1 MARDTQ
7 RIRWQNRYLND
18 PIAFVHDHLRWQEGR
33 KPTDYQEAILA
44 AMVEHKRVAVR
55 GPHGLGKS
63 ALAAWA
69 VLWRVLTWEG
79 EDYKVPTLASVWRQL
94 SAYLWPEIHK
104 WARAVKWEGTGRGAF
119 TQDELMLVQLRGR
132 TGQAFALASN
142 DHTAIEGAHSDH
154 IAYVFDESKS
164 IPDSTWDA
172 AEGAL
177 TTGDAHWLAIS
188 TPGPPSGRFYEIH
201 SRKAGYEEW
210 FCRMVTID
218 EMIRAGR
225 IDPAV
230 VEARERQWGGASA
243 VFKSRMLGE
252 FAEQSENGI
261 VPLSWIDEAQERWRG
276 LAGVERKAALVSVGV
291 DVGGGGAGGDK
302 SVMAL
307 LYADSYVELRKFA
320 QMADPHMATMELCG
334 RVKSVWEALRPRFVV
349 IDAVGVGLGVLHRL
363 REEGVPALAFGAGE
377 RCDLRDRSGE
387 LGFANWRASGWWT
400 LREALEP
407 GAGIGLALP
416 EDDELT
422 GELTAP
428 SYRVNST
435 GRIQIEEKEA
445 LRGRLHRSTDSA
457 DALIHALCGPLLAQE
472 EQGGSRYAVVEDLVP
487 RKARY

>member
-1 MARDTQ
+1 MVRTHRRKRFARPHRLQPLDAFRSESLHEFAGKVERAGGDHPAIRTRERHRLRNRPVDIRLDDDRDT
-7 RIRWQNRYLND
+7 
-18 PIAFVHDHLRWQEGR
+18 
-33 KPTDYQEAILA
+33 
-44 AMVEHKRVAVR
+44 VR
-55 GPHGLGKS
+55 
-63 ALAAWA
+63 
-69 VLWRVLTWEG
+69 
-79 EDYKVPTLASVWRQL
+79 
-94 SAYLWPEIHK
+94 
-104 WARAVKWEGTGRGAF
+104 
-119 TQDELMLVQLRGR
+119 DERSQ
-132 TGQAFALASN
+132 
-142 DHTAIEGAHSDH
+142 
-154 IAYVFDESKS
+154 
-164 IPDSTWDA
+164 P
-172 AEGAL
+172 
-177 TTGDAHWLAIS
+177 
-188 TPGPPSGRFYEIH
+188 
-201 SRKAGYEEW
+201 
-210 FCRMVTID
+210 
-218 EMIRAGR
+218 
-225 IDPAV
+225 
-230 VEARERQWGGASA
+230 
-243 VFKSRMLGE
+243 
-252 FAEQSENGI
+252 
-261 VPLSWIDEAQERWRG
+261 
-276 LAGVERKAALVSVGV
+276 
-291 DVGGGGAGGDK
+291 VGGGGAGGDK